1 MAAMVKGSTLHDVA
15 ALAGVSPR
23 RVSRVV
29 NGESGFSEATRLRVV
44 AAIDKVGYRP
54 NLLARALITRRTGI
68 VGLVVPHMND
78 PYFAELAEG
87 VQRAARATGRT
98 MLIASHGEEVSTMN
112 EVLETLCSL
121 SVDGA
126 IVFAP
131 LGNRSSVIAQAAR
144 GLATVLVDLETHAPN
159 LGSVV
164 SAIGQGAEMAV
175 AHLVSKGRSRIGMLA
190 SANSEFSTLLPRRE
204 AGFVRGLHA
213 AGIALTPD
221 LIHRQLPTIEGGR
234 IAMDALLR
242 SRADIDGVFAYNDA
256 MAIGALQT
264 LATEGRRIPDDVAIV
279 GFDDIALCTALV
291 TPLTTIRL
299 DTERIGFE
307 AIAML
312 DRTASSP
319 GTAQPSVTLE
329 VALVVRESA

>member
-1 MAAMVKGSTLHDVA
+1 
-15 ALAGVSPR
+15 
-23 RVSRVV
+23 
-29 NGESGFSEATRLRVV
+29 
-44 AAIDKVGYRP
+44 
-54 NLLARALITRRTGI
+54 
-68 VGLVVPHMND
+68 
-78 PYFAELAEG
+78 
-87 VQRAARATGRT
+87 
-98 MLIASHGEEVSTMN
+98 
-112 EVLETLCSL
+112 
-121 SVDGA
+121 
-126 IVFAP
+126 
-131 LGNRSSVIAQAAR
+131 
-144 GLATVLVDLETHAPN
+144 
-159 LGSVV
+159 
-164 SAIGQGAEMAV
+164 
-175 AHLVSKGRSRIGMLA
+175 
-190 SANSEFSTLLPRRE
+190 
-204 AGFVRGLHA
+204 
-213 AGIALTPD
+213 
-221 LIHRQLPTIEGGR
+221 
-234 IAMDALLR
+234 MDALLR